1 MRKLDIDSWNRK
13 FHFHFFKNYDNP
25 FFNITTNIDVTDL
38 YSFSKKNN
46 MSFFLTSLFCSIK
59 AANEIENFRYRI
71 TGDEVL
77 IHDKIDA
84 GSTYLYDDNTFGFI
98 YFDYHDDLN
107 IFYQNAEKEI
117 VRWKNIKDMAVREGN
132 RTDEIHYSVIT
143 WISFTSFQH
152 ATSYKTQ
159 DSIPRIVF
167 GKYFIQ
173 NERLLMPVSVEVH
186 HSLMDGFHVGEYF
199 NLFQKIA
206 DNLKK

>member
-132 RTDEIHYSVIT
+132 RTDEIHYSVIP

-167 GKYFIQ
+167 GKYFNQ

>member
-132 RTDEIHYSVIT
+132 RTDEIHYSVIP

-152 ATSYKTQ
+152 ASYKTQ